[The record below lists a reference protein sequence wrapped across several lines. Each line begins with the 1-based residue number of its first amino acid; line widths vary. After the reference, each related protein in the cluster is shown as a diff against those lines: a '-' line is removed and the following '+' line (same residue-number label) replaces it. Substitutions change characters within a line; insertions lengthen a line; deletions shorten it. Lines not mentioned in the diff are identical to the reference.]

1 MFQSLALLL
10 VGGYAG
16 WLVSRFLASRA
27 AARRTA
33 PPAPVVA
40 AAPPPAVEQAPNDAP
55 PAAAAVSPE
64 MDEVYAIAAGLEGFY
79 RQSAYPRDLLKN
91 EQFRRGA
98 DLIARAEPSSE
109 VLLDYMV
116 GANVMTACMAMEA
129 LSHRSDDT
137 PFKETILSNFT
148 QVHLWTAYFALRV
161 LSTRCEE
168 PVVGAVL
175 ARVDDDWVNALPI
188 NILREFITLR
198 RLRGETPS
206 FGAELNSITSEQA
219 ANTEAVLERLR
230 DDVPASLREELRSA
244 RESRVDTA
252 FIGAIGRVLHVAAAD
267 KEIASTAR
275 IDEFVGQI
283 ERAISA
289 SPPRPI
295 ALVGEHGVG
304 KSTIVR
310 LLAHRL
316 AKNGWTIFEAGAT
329 ELVAGQSFLGQ
340 LEGRLQSLIQT
351 ISGKKVVWVVPSFQ
365 ELLWAGTHRNSP
377 SGVLDMILPHLESG
391 AVRIIGELTPAAH
404 ERLVQAK
411 PQLRSL
417 MLVARMQP
425 ARSDETLALARQW
438 GQLRAHEGHTLLSD
452 DVLEEALQLAGQY
465 LNDRAAPGNLLHFLQ
480 LTWQR
485 LTSAR
490 GAPPETITLDDL
502 LLTLSQLS
510 GLPLSI
516 LDERQ
521 GLDLD
526 GLRAFFNQRVIGQTE
541 AVECL
546 VERVAMIKAGVNDP
560 SRPIGVFLFV
570 GPTGTGKTE
579 IAKTLA
585 RYLFGSADRM
595 IRVDMSELQTSESLE
610 RIVGGGRDDASG
622 GTVALVNEIRRQPF
636 AVVLLDEF
644 EKAHPNIWDLFLQVF
659 DDGRLTDR
667 HGNVAHFRHAVIIM
681 TSNLGATI
689 PYGAT
694 IGFASSAQVGFASAV
709 VERAV
714 SQAFRREFINRIDR
728 VVVFRPLGRA
738 EMREILRK
746 ELDAVLQ
753 RRGLRNRNWAVE
765 WDATA
770 IDFLLDRG
778 FTPDLGA
785 RPLKRAIDRYL
796 LAPLAET
803 IVRHEVPAGDQFLF
817 VRSDG
822 ERLDVLFIDP
832 DAPEAVDDIT
842 PAEPQVAEE
851 RPGVDVRQLVL
862 DARGTPAEVDALDD
876 RYGEILATVE
886 SPDWER
892 RKADAL
898 AQMRTAGFWESPT
911 RYAVLGLAEYMDRI
925 EAGLETAG
933 SLIRRLD
940 ARHRARSH
948 YPRELV
954 QRLAQQLHLL
964 DAACRTLAEGLPR
977 DAYLLVRG
985 SRDSGTDVARADA
998 FAARVGRMYLDW
1010 ARKRRMKLDVLD
1022 ETAGSADVPYSALF
1036 AVSGF
1041 GAYTIL
1047 RPESG
1052 LHVLESPNDSKL
1064 FNRVKARVV
1073 VAPQGDAPAAG
1084 ARETRLNARAAID
1097 AAAEETPA
1105 IVRRYREEP
1114 SPLVRD
1120 AVRRWRTGRIDR
1132 VFAGDFDVVS

>member
-10 VGGYAG
+10 VGAVVG
-16 WLVSRFLASRA
+16 WTVSRLL
-27 AARRTA
+27 AARTA
-33 PPAPVVA
+33 RKATPPPPPAA
-40 AAPPPAVEQAPNDAP
+40 TAAPPVPAAAEPLPNDASSS
-55 PAAAAVSPE
+55 ASVSPE
-64 MDEVYAIAAGLEGFY
+64 MDEIFSIAAGLEGFY

-98 DLIARAEPSSE
+98 DLMARAEPSSE

-129 LSHRSDDT
+129 LSHRTDDT
-137 PFKETILSNFT
+137 PFKETILANLT

-161 LSTRCEE
+161 LCARCEE

-175 ARVDDDWVNALPI
+175 ARIDDDWVNALPI

-206 FGAELNSITSEQA
+206 FGPELNSITSEQT
-219 ANTEAVLERLR
+219 ANIAAVLDRLR
-230 DDVPASLREELRSA
+230 DDVPASLREELRLA
-244 RESRVDTA
+244 QESRVDTTLL
-252 FIGAIGRVLHVAAAD
+252 GSIGRVLNVSDAD
-267 KEIASTAR
+267 KEIATSDR
-275 IDEFVGQI
+275 MDEFVSQI
-283 ERAISA
+283 ELAIRG
-289 SPPRPI
+289 SPPRSI

-310 LLAHRL
+310 LVAHRL
-316 AKNGWTIFEAGAT
+316 AKEGWTIFEAGAT
-329 ELVAGQSFLGQ
+329 EIVAGQSFLGQ
-340 LEGRLQSLIQT
+340 LEGRLQSLIQA
-351 ISGKKVVWVVPSFQ
+351 IAKKKVVWVVPSFQ

-391 AVRIIGELTPAAH
+391 DLRVIGELTPAAH

-417 MLVARMQP
+417 LLVARMQP
-425 ARSDETLALARQW
+425 PRADETLALARQW
-438 GQLRAHEGHTLLSD
+438 GQLRGREGRALLSD
-452 DVLEEALQLAGQY
+452 DVLAEALQLATQY
-465 LNDRAAPGNLLHFLQ
+465 LSDRAAPGNLLHFLQ
-480 LTWQR
+480 LTRQR
-485 LTSAR
+485 LTGAR
-490 GAPPETITLDDL
+490 GTPPETIGLDDL

-526 GLRAFFNQRVIGQTE
+526 GLRDFFNRRVIGQRE

-585 RYLFGSADRM
+585 RYLFGSPERM
-595 IRVDMSELQTSESLE
+595 IRVDMSELQTPESLE
-610 RIVGGGRDDASG
+610 RIVGGGREDAG
-622 GTVALVNEIRRQPF
+622 GASVALVNEIRRQPF

-644 EKAHPNIWDLFLQVF
+644 EKAHPNVWDLFLQVF

-667 HGNVAHFRHAVIIM
+667 HGNVAQFRHAVIIL

-694 IGFASSAQVGFASAV
+694 IGFASSAQMGFAPAA

-714 SQAFRREFINRIDR
+714 TQAFRREFINRIDR

-832 DAPEAVDDIT
+832 DAPEEVDEVSAGE
-842 PAEPQVAEE
+842 PAPADRPQ
-851 RPGVDVRQLVL
+851 VDVRQLVL
-862 DARGTPAEVDALDD
+862 DARGTPAEVDVLDD
-876 RYGEILATVE
+876 RYDEILATVE
-886 SPDWER
+886 SADWER
-892 RKADAL
+892 RKAGAL
-898 AQMRTAGFWESPT
+898 AQMRTAGFWESPA

-940 ARHRARSH
+940 ARHRARRH

-998 FAARVGRMYLDW
+998 FAARIGRMYVDW
-1010 ARKRRMKLDVLD
+1010 AHKRRMKLDVLD

-1041 GAYTIL
+1041 GAYSIL
-1047 RPESG
+1047 HPESG
-1052 LHVLESPNDSKL
+1052 LHVLESPNDSKN
-1064 FNRVKARVV
+1064 FDRVKARVV

-1084 ARETRLNARAAID
+1084 TRETRLNARAAID

-1132 VFAGDFDVVS
+1132 VLAGDFDVVS